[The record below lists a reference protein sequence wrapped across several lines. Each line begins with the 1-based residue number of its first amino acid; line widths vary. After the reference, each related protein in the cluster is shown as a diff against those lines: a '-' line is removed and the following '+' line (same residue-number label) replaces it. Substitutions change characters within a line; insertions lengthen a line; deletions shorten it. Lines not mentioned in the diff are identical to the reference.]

1 MNNNFFNKEDTLEE
15 RLENEKISKRV
26 NGETSIE
33 GVIKK
38 IDNEIKILKEKL
50 KEIELHRKI
59 FNLYKD

>member
-15 RLENEKISKRV
+15 RIENEKIAKRV

-38 IDNEIKILKEKL
+38 IDNEIKILKEKI

>member
-15 RLENEKISKRV
+15 RLENEKIAKRV

-38 IDNEIKILKEKL
+38 IDNEIKILKEKI

>member
-33 GVIKK
+33 GVLKK
-38 IDNEIKILKEKL
+38 IDNEI